1 MMTLI
6 DFVYR
11 KVPPPKTWS
20 DKCLKSRVSEDPST
34 SNMVNLPVHCW
45 NQHHRTF
52 SILIDHCQV
61 NWVGKSLSYW
71 HAKSW
76 DADQKY
82 PVLNRKKFN
91 DTSSDAIMSE
101 TKTFSQFFTAFLKCR
116 LNSKYFQKED
126 DPHRFSISEITD
138 SEHVVR

>member
-82 PVLNRKKFN
+82 PVLNRKNLMIPVQMQLCQKQKPFPN
-91 DTSSDAIMSE
+91 
-101 TKTFSQFFTAFLKCR
+101 FLLHFWNVDEI
-116 LNSKYFQKED
+116 LNIFKKKMTLIDFLYPKLRT
-126 DPHRFSISEITD
+126 PNT
-138 SEHVVR
+138 